1 MGHRGLE
8 KLRQAKS
15 LVGGVAW
22 HKGVQKSYWQ
32 VADTKR
38 SGSWRKGPTVW
49 TEVSQSVEGS
59 E

>member
-1 MGHRGLE
+1 MGHRGHE

-15 LVGGVAW
+15 LADGGAW
-22 HKGVQKSYWQ
+22 HKEVQRSCWQ

-49 TEVSQSVEGS
+49 TEVSQSMEGS
-59 E
+59 G